1 MKKISTSKVILFVVF
16 LICIEILIFCE
27 VMMDKYGDMSAMYAL
42 ISVPV
47 TLVPIVLGYLI
58 KSKAENTQHGITYEI
73 AMLEKQQ
80 ELQQNMNDAPDDGA
94 VG

>member
-1 MKKISTSKVILFVVF
+1 MKKISTSKIVLFVVF
-16 LICIEILIFCE
+16 LICIEILVFCE
-27 VMMDKYGDMSAMYAL
+27 LMMNKYGDLSAMYAL

-47 TLVPIVLGYLI
+47 TLVPIVLGYFH
-58 KSKAENTQHGITYEI
+58 KSRIQNSEGGITYEM

-80 ELQQNMNDAPDDGA
+80 EMQQEIETADEDA

>member
-1 MKKISTSKVILFVVF
+1 MKKISTTKIILFVVF
-16 LICIEILIFCE
+16 LICIEILVFCE
-27 VMMDKYGDMSAMYAL
+27 IMMDKYGDMSAMYAL

-80 ELQQNMNDAPDDGA
+80 ELQQSMNDAPDDGA

>member
-1 MKKISTSKVILFVVF
+1 
-16 LICIEILIFCE
+16 
-27 VMMDKYGDMSAMYAL
+27 MDKYGDMSAMYAL

>member
-1 MKKISTSKVILFVVF
+1 
-16 LICIEILIFCE
+16 
-27 VMMDKYGDMSAMYAL
+27 MDKYGDMSAMYAL

-47 TLVPIVLGYLI
+47 TLVPIVVGYFH
-58 KSKAENTQHGITYEI
+58 KSRIQNSEGGITYDM

-80 ELQQNMNDAPDDGA
+80 EMQQEMNDAPDDGA

>member
-1 MKKISTSKVILFVVF
+1 
-16 LICIEILIFCE
+16 
-27 VMMDKYGDMSAMYAL
+27 MDKYGDMSAMYAL

-47 TLVPIVLGYLI
+47 TLVPIVISFYN
-58 KSKAENTQHGITYEI
+58 KSKAENTQFGITYEM

-80 ELQQNMNDAPDDGA
+80 EMQQNMNDAPDDGA